1 MKLRSVL
8 IVATVL
14 LGGMLLSGVVLA
26 KDIIGGP
33 RDDQLSG
40 TNNADLIKGNEGAD
54 NIDGKNGE
62 DTISGGKGRDSM
74 RGGRAGDVVGGGPA
88 SDMAWGNQG
97 NDRLKADVE
106 VKNPGPNQAA
116 KTKSARK
123 PNRLL
128 GGSGNDTF
136 RARNGKR
143 DIIRGGPG
151 RDKAFVDRVDTVT
164 GVEVERCGGGG
175 CGGTNPPGG
184 GGNSAPVAK
193 NDCYEGDNDDNL
205 NVGSGP
211 WNQLYSDGE
220 YNLLYN
226 DTDPDSGDTLEA
238 VKVSGPTYGTLTLNA
253 DGSFVYESTW
263 ADSGTPPPDSF
274 TYKATDGAAESNV
287 ATVNIKFVHPAAPEG
302 GKRVPCT
309 P

>member
-8 IVATVL
+8 IVATML

-97 NDRLKADVE
+97 NDTLKADVE

-143 DIIRGGPG
+143 DIIFGGPG
-151 RDKAFVDRVDTVT
+151 RDKAYVDRVDDTE
-164 GVEVERCGGGG
+164 GVEKKVIL
-175 CGGTNPPGG
+175 PPPP
-184 GGNSAPVAK
+184 NKPPVA
-193 NDCYEGDNDDNL
+193 NDDSYSANQVGYL
-205 NVGSGP
+205 NVEDGP
-211 WNQLYSDGE
+211 DD
-220 YNLLYN
+220 LLSN
-226 DTDPDSGDTLEA
+226 DTDADNPNNTNVGLT
-238 VKVSGPTYGTLTLNA
+238 VKDANPNTPNIDPVSGPSKGVLLALNA
-253 DGSFVYESTW
+253 DGSFEYDTDLNNP
-263 ADSGTPPPDSF
+263 APDCF
-274 TYKATDGAAESNV
+274 TYKATDGADDSNV
-287 ATVNIKFVHPAAPEG
+287 ATVKINVGNGQCPP
-302 GKRVPCT
+302 
-309 P
+309 